1 MKKIT
6 LSAGLIFS
14 LSLLGGCGYKTGCGV
29 DNCREPHINSC
40 DNKCITNNSTQSTCN
55 KCQNIS
61 KQPVYPKKI
70 IAKPAEPIL
79 PKNTPLL
86 KCNEKL
92 RISVTGEGVAP
103 CKGACSPAQSYALA
117 KRAAIADAYRLLAEK
132 IKGVYVQGDD
142 YIKNM
147 AVKRSIVRTY
157 VSACIRNANIT
168 DTTFKD
174 GLCEVEMDITLSHSD
189 FAQ

>member
-1 MKKIT
+1 MKKIA
-6 LSAGLIFS
+6 LSVGLIFS
-14 LSLLGGCGYKTGCGV
+14 LSLLGGCGCKTGCRV
-29 DNCREPHINSC
+29 DNCKEPHKKSC
-40 DNKCITNNSTQSTCN
+40 DNKCIKNNATQSTCN

-61 KQPVYPKKI
+61 KKPVY
-70 IAKPAEPIL
+70 

-103 CKGACSPAQSYALA
+103 CKGTCSPAQSYALA

-157 VSACIRNANIT
+157 VSASIRNANIVA
-168 DTTFKD
+168 TTFKD
-174 GLCEVEMDITLSHSD
+174 GLCEVEMEITLSYSD